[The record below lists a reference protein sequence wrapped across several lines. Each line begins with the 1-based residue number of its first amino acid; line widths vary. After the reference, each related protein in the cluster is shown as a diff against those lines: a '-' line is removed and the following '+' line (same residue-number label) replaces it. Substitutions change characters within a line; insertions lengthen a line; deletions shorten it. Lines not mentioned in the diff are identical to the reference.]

1 MALESANAHVT
12 PYGTYLKV
20 WGLLVLLTGLLVFA
34 GRGFHETLAVPGL
47 LTITPVKA
55 SLVFY
60 FFMHLRHE
68 RPYLRGMVF
77 VALGTLMIFLTL
89 LFADVA
95 FR

>member
-1 MALESANAHVT
+1 MEPDSTSKHVV
-12 PYGTYLKV
+12 PYGTYLGV
-20 WGLLVLLTGLLVFA
+20 WVVLVLLTGLLVLV
-34 GRGFHETLAVPGL
+34 GRGFHEILAVPGL

>member
-1 MALESANAHVT
+1 MEQTQQHVV

-20 WGLLVLLTGLLVFA
+20 WVALLVMTALLVVA
-34 GRGFHETLAVPGL
+34 GRGFHETLAVPAL
-47 LTITPVKA
+47 LTIAPLKA

-77 VALGTLMIFLTL
+77 VALATLTVFLAL
-89 LFADVA
+89 LFVDVA